1 MHYLTSKIAHTALYQ
16 TIFDDGYVVWKPL
29 AWSDYKKLRE
39 ARLLKGAAIDLDLEE
54 YLYDTCVIVSTY
66 DKTPSLDLD
75 ELDQLLFRK
84 EDRDEQPAGVIS
96 TVAKDILAHSGSI
109 NPLAIIDQL
118 DEHRAVI
125 DNIEDQLV
133 VAICRAFPAYTPED
147 VDKMDWDTVLK
158 RAAQAESIMM
168 NRIIV
173 APFTVVS
180 EEDIIAAQAAEK
192 FNLQKEIRETMRM
205 VHDSPEDM
213 AREQYEARQAFQKQQ
228 ADLRQEY
235 MRSRGLG

>member
-16 TIFDDGYVVWKPL
+16 TVFDDGYVVWKPL
-29 AWSDYKKLRE
+29 TWIDYKKLRE
-39 ARLLKGAAIDLDLEE
+39 ARLLKGSAIDFDLEE

-66 DKTPSLDLD
+66 DIEPSIDLD
-75 ELDQLLFRK
+75 ELDRLLFRK
-84 EDRDEQPAGVIS
+84 EARDEQPAGIVS

-118 DEHRAVI
+118 DQHRAVI

-147 VDKMDWDTVLK
+147 IDKMDWDTVLK

-168 NRIIV
+168 NRIIA
-173 APFTVVS
+173 APFAIAS
-180 EEDIIAAQAAEK
+180 EEEELAAIAAEK

-205 VHDSPEDM
+205 VNDGPEDL
-213 AREQYEARQAFQKQQ
+213 AREQYEAKQAFQKQQ

-235 MRSRGLG
+235 LRSRGLG